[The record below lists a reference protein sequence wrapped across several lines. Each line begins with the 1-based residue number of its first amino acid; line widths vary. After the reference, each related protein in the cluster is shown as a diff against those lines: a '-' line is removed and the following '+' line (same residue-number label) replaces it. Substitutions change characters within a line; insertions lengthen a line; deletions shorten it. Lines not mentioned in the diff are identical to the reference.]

1 MSTAKDKK
9 AKPAKTT
16 DGADL
21 TDQKTGKSKRG
32 GRRST
37 TWKPGIPSPN
47 PKGRPPGMGWKEMFR
62 QIGDEVIDGRDAIA
76 RELGIVSK
84 DRVTWR
90 EAVARQAYRIAATG
104 GARHLQEIMDREDG
118 KVAQPLEHNLGSLNE
133 ELAKLIAQKVIDAN
147 NPLVKRVIKRLS
159 EQG

>member
-1 MSTAKDKK
+1 
-9 AKPAKTT
+9 
-16 DGADL
+16 
-21 TDQKTGKSKRG
+21 
-32 GRRST
+32 
-37 TWKPGIPSPN
+37 
-47 PKGRPPGMGWKEMFR
+47 MGWKEMFR